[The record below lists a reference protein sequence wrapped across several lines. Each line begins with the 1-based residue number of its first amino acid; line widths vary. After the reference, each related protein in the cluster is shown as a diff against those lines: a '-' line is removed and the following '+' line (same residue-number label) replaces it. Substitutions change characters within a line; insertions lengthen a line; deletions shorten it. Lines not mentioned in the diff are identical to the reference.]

1 MAQNGINYK
10 AIIKVA
16 SANSIANN
24 LATVQFTILQGVNQ
38 TNVYQ
43 KTHLAPYLFLN
54 YYTICKLKLFTGFA
68 IINTFKTVAYL
79 KINIQSMLL

>member
-38 TNVYQ
+38 TNIYQ
-43 KTHLAPYLFLN
+43 KTHLAPFLFLI
-54 YYTICKLKLFTGFA
+54 YKLKLFTGFA
-68 IINTFKTVAYL
+68 IINTLKTGAYL
-79 KINIQSMLL
+79 KINIQTMLL